1 MDENLETQ
9 VLKTEYNIK
18 GYLGETKEDPKSNT
32 TSQEKYL
39 TEGYLRIPSE
49 SLK

>member
-1 MDENLETQ
+1 MPDLEYLILAQ
-9 VLKTEYNIK
+9 KYNIK